1 MFFSWCF
8 RCRDM
13 ERTTSALAQS
23 ICTFKASVM
32 LFCLLRSTL
41 LTLPWSPTPIGRPG
55 SFPNPLRDIT
65 MCACRFVWAGFN
77 TDVVIIAIS
86 KDETSLLAHF
96 VVWRKIF
103 TRKISNDLSLR
114 LCLYSCWALVLL
126 CLGGLSEDGKVTFQ
140 AEWEGYFIRKIRREK
155 LKQQWSE
162 SCSNNARWHLF

>member
-32 LFCLLRSTL
+32 LFCLLRFTL

-55 SFPNPLRDIT
+55 SFPNPLRDKTIF
-65 MCACRFVWAGFN
+65 ACRFVRAGFN

-103 TRKISNDLSLR
+103 TRKISKDLSYVCACSGVEH
-114 LCLYSCWALVLL
+114 LCSGVLVDCRKMGKWYVKPSGKGILY
-126 CLGGLSEDGKVTFQ
+126 
-140 AEWEGYFIRKIRREK
+140 
-155 LKQQWSE
+155 
-162 SCSNNARWHLF
+162 ARFVERS